1 MDRRPALGL
10 DVYLALAA
18 VGWADGNLDQE
29 EADAIVKTAVEEGLS
44 LEEIERIEHA
54 TQYPVPVGSIDQS
67 RMSEEDRL
75 FVYAVAV
82 WVTRLDGAVSQR
94 EQRVLALLGDAL
106 KLPER
111 ARAHAQQVVYD
122 VAGLSD
128 DMRPLRYDLVAL
140 RRVIGERLRSHDSM
154 RPSRV

>member
-1 MDRRPALGL
+1 MNRRPAFGL

-44 LEEIERIEHA
+44 LEEIERVEHA
-54 TQYPVPVGSIDQS
+54 TQYPVPVGSIDQT

-75 FVYAVAV
+75 FVYAVAA
-82 WVTRLDGAVSQR
+82 WMTRLDGAVSQR
-94 EQRVLALLGDAL
+94 ERRVLALLGDAL

-111 ARAHAQQVVYD
+111 AREHAQQVVYD
-122 VAGLSD
+122 VAGLTED
-128 DMRPLRYDLVAL
+128 LRPLRYDLVAL
-140 RRVIGERLRSHDSM
+140 RRVIGERLRLHDSM
-154 RPSRV
+154 RPSRA